1 MNEIVFIMGK
11 SASGK
16 DRIYRELSEDKALGL
31 NKITMYTT
39 RPLRSGEAEGR
50 EYHFVDDDTA
60 KRLENENKIIE
71 IRCYDTVFGV
81 WKYFTADDGQID
93 LEKSNYI
100 AIVTLEAYNSFK
112 GYFGTEKVYPI
123 YINIED
129 GLRLER
135 ALTRER
141 NQKNPDYNELCRRFL
156 ADSQDFS
163 DEKLKAYNIKKSYI
177 NDNLSECINTIKEDM
192 LELMINN

>member
-1 MNEIVFIMGK
+1 MGKIFCLMGK
-11 SASGK
+11 SSSGK
-16 DRIYRELSEDKALGL
+16 DTVFKEISNKKELRL
-31 NKITMYTT
+31 NPIVLYTT
-39 RPLRSGEAEGR
+39 RPKRTNETNGV
-50 EYHFVDDDTA
+50 EYFFINED
-60 KRLENENKIIE
+60 KLEQFKDQGKIIE
-71 IRCYDTVFGV
+71 CRKYDTVHGP
-81 WKYFTADDGQID
+81 WYYSTIDDGQID

-156 ADSQDFS
+156 ADSADFS
-163 DEKLKAYNIKKSYI
+163 VEKLKESNVNKEYI
-177 NDNLSECINTIKEDM
+177 NIDLQQCIKDIIRDIKREM
-192 LELMINN
+192 QS